1 MVAMKLFKQ
10 HPGRS
15 CERTRA
21 GPFRRNDRGVA
32 AIEFALILPILALL
46 LLGCFEVP
54 KLVLLYQK
62 IARTSSGVADLV
74 AQADNPLT
82 TNQMTDIFIAAQ
94 NMMQPYDLLTNGEVI
109 VSSVNN
115 PDNNGVIITWQVTMG
130 ADTTPS
136 KLGAANTSNPPLPS
150 GIGPASNEEVIA
162 TEVYYNYTPIFKS
175 YIYSGSKL
183 YLNAYTRPRN
193 HNLTTS
199 PCPTAAPPAPNS
211 CTITVPA
218 L

>member
-62 IARTSSGVADLV
+62 IARTSSGVRYDV
-74 AQADNPLT
+74 SGSRPST
-82 TNQMTDIFIAAQ
+82 SPFIA
-94 NMMQPYDLLTNGEVI
+94 
-109 VSSVNN
+109 
-115 PDNNGVIITWQVTMG
+115 
-130 ADTTPS
+130 PS
-136 KLGAANTSNPPLPS
+136 MTLSTLG
-150 GIGPASNEEVIA
+150 
-162 TEVYYNYTPIFKS
+162 
-175 YIYSGSKL
+175 GS
-183 YLNAYTRPRN
+183 T
-193 HNLTTS
+193 
-199 PCPTAAPPAPNS
+199 
-211 CTITVPA
+211 
-218 L
+218 